1 MRDLFTRWRVRLLGT
16 VLALS
21 VQTPPA
27 DAGYF
32 PTTPSAA
39 LNSFSAFL
47 ADFDPWDARLNYQP
61 LLALSAAPDP
71 DRVDMVLVLWW
82 LWMNGYGRSSNVAGT
97 GVSSLNSFPP
107 SLPPGEQPLADPGS
121 GGFNLPLPPSGDN
134 FPSTSPMGIVSS
146 GPPNTPSGGGDTS
159 QGGGD
164 GPPGDR
170 LHPDFTSVPEPS
182 TLSLLSLGLP
192 TAAGTYAPD
201 TSFDPIVGTTVSRI
215 LDRNEQQIAT
225 PDTLVVS
232 TSGVTAA
239 PEPAS
244 ATLLALGLAGL
255 AVYGRRRRKP
265 ATA

>member
-1 MRDLFTRWRVRLLGT
+1 VRDLFTRWRVRLLGT

-97 GVSSLNSFPP
+97 GVSSLDSFPP

-134 FPSTSPMGIVSS
+134 FPSTSGDNFPSTSPMGIVSS

-159 QGGGD
+159 PGGGD

-170 LHPDFTSVPEPS
+170 SHPDFTSVPEPS
-182 TLSLLSLGLP
+182 TLSLLSLGL
-192 TAAGTYAPD
+192 
-201 TSFDPIVGTTVSRI
+201 
-215 LDRNEQQIAT
+215 
-225 PDTLVVS
+225 
-232 TSGVTAA
+232 
-239 PEPAS
+239 
-244 ATLLALGLAGL
+244 AGL
-255 AVYGRRRRKP
+255 AAYGRRRRKQ
-265 ATA
+265 AAA